1 MPCLAHLN
9 SNGKSTHTNRNCKF
23 VNDLKTDPEA
33 SYKRT
38 QKNRPRGKG
47 GKVKEE
53 TKESCDMDEDEP
65 LPEPK
70 GDIAGK
76 SKNPYEKK
84 SVAAFHTFLGRSSA
98 KAKKSALRALN
109 AIVPKV
115 H

>member
-1 MPCLAHLN
+1 MRTSFH
-9 SNGKSTHTNRNCKF
+9 RN
-23 VNDLKTDPEA
+23 
-33 SYKRT
+33 
-38 QKNRPRGKG
+38 
-47 GKVKEE
+47 
-53 TKESCDMDEDEP
+53 
-65 LPEPK
+65 PK
-70 GDIAGK
+70 GMPQAS